1 MNDEKIRDYLK
12 DHLILDVSGSCRE
25 MIVDDA
31 GLFLHVVENSE
42 YYIDEIGFFEYL
54 PIGAKD
60 GIGGGGPRDPGNR
73 DYYFSEINYCGDPF
87 PPDMSK
93 RKIAE
98 YISEHQKRFP
108 DRKIYPAFS
117 IQEKEKGK
125 PDVVSAHRHCTG
137 NKDEL
142 RRSTVSGCFYC
153 RSIYTPEEITD
164 YIDHSTTA
172 LCPRCGID
180 SVIGD
185 ASGLPI
191 TEEFLTRMNR
201 YWF

>member
-31 GLFLHVVENSE
+31 GLFLQVVANSG
-42 YYIDEIGFFEYL
+42 YYIDEIGFWGYC
-54 PIGAKD
+54 PISSKD
-60 GIGGGGPRDPGNR
+60 SLGGGGPIDRKNK
-73 DYYFSEINYCGDPF
+73 DYYFSEINYWGKTFRQNSP
-87 PPDMSK
+87 
-93 RKIAE
+93 
-98 YISEHQKRFP
+98 ISEISDYMNEHQKRFP

-117 IQEKEKGK
+117 IQRKEDEK

-142 RRSTVSGCFYC
+142 KRSTVCGCFYC
-153 RSIYTPEEITD
+153 RSIYSPDEITD
-164 YIDHSTTA
+164 YIDRSTTA

-185 ASGLPI
+185 ASGLPV